1 MLLRRDDLVRRRIQG
16 AVLTRQLEAGRIKR
30 VGRGLYRLAGSEPG
44 AHAGLAQ
51 ASRLAPRGTVCL
63 LSALAWHG
71 LTTQLPAAV
80 WLQFGHK
87 DRVPT
92 SLTGPVEIV
101 RATGPAR
108 TMGVTHVTID
118 GVSVPM
124 TTPAKTVAD
133 CFKHRVRIGL
143 DIAIEAL
150 REGLTTRAFTPDGFL
165 EAAEACRVA
174 RLARPYLEALA

>member
-1 MLLRRDDLVRRRIQG
+1 M
-16 AVLTRQLEAGRIKR
+16 LTRQLAAGTIKR
-30 VGRGLYRLAGSEPG
+30 VGRGLYRLAASEPG
-44 AHAGLAQ
+44 AHAGLAE
-51 ASRLAPRGTVCL
+51 ASRLAPRATVCL

-71 LTTQLPAAV
+71 LTTQLPAAI

-87 DRVPT
+87 DRIPT
-92 SLTGPVEIV
+92 GFTGPVEIV

-108 TMGVTHVTID
+108 KMGASLVTID

-133 CFKHRVRIGL
+133 CFKHRARIGL
-143 DIAIEAL
+143 DVAIEAL
-150 REGLTTRAFTPDGFL
+150 REGLSTRAFTPDGFL